1 MSRNSSEFGVTVA
14 MADQTGPFDYHLT
27 RKLVQLCRDNDIRH
41 QKDVFRYYRSDS
53 ASAVEAGADVRTALI
68 TFGVDASHGYE
79 RIHMHAL
86 RSLAELATSYVLSAV
101 EITRD
106 AEELAGLQGFTRQP
120 TEAAEDVRTKEQGL
134 TPRPREAA
142 DNRVEDWADPVD

>member
-1 MSRNSSEFGVTVA
+1 
-14 MADQTGPFDYHLT
+14 
-27 RKLVQLCRDNDIRH
+27 VQLCRDNDIRY

-86 RSLAELATSYVLSAV
+86 RSLAELVTSYVLSPV

-106 AEELAGLQGFTRQP
+106 AEELAGLQGFTHQP
-120 TEAAEDVRTKEQGL
+120 TEAADDVRSGEPQPVPLPKEAG
-134 TPRPREAA
+134 RRVA
-142 DNRVEDWADPVD
+142 DWVDPVD